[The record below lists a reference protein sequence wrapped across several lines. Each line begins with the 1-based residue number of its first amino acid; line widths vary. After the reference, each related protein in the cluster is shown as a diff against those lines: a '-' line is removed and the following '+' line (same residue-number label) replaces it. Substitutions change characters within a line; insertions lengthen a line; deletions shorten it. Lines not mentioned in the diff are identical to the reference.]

1 MRRTS
6 ICGAAE
12 TLLIDKRCLKTHCR
26 PILDQL
32 SQLGCKIIGD
42 NIIKKFVSGK
52 MKIATKKDWETEYL
66 SPIISVKSVNDI
78 NQAIDHIEW
87 RISQL
92 NDKGLDG
99 FNKLVALKDLEE
111 IKKLVDKAIENAP
124 HFTVSK
130 DFFDK

>member
-1 MRRTS
+1 MSDKEILETRT
-6 ICGAAE
+6 
-12 TLLIDKRCLKTHCR
+12 
-26 PILDQL
+26 
-32 SQLGCKIIGD
+32 
-42 NIIKKFVSGK
+42 
-52 MKIATKKDWETEYL
+52 
-66 SPIISVKSVNDI
+66 